1 MKQFK
6 LVKKIKG
13 FALSSELIFLSTI
26 VTAGLSIGM
35 VQVRDAVVAEMS
47 DVGQAI
53 GSLSQSYQ
61 FDGIVNDASS
71 ATVEGSGY
79 QDAIDAQ
86 AGDTGSWTFIVTAG
100 SESKVTA
107 GGDGTTGVDAG
118 TQGTL

>member
-53 GSLSQSYQ
+53 GSLSQSYE
-61 FDGIVNDASS
+61 FDGIVNSASTV
-71 ATVEGSGY
+71 TVEGSGY
-79 QDAIDAQ
+79 QDVVETNAGDGVAWTFVVATGTGEAFVTDGSNGIDA
-86 AGDTGSWTFIVTAG
+86 AN
-100 SESKVTA
+100 
-107 GGDGTTGVDAG
+107 
-118 TQGTL
+118 